1 MKHVIIAGAFLLCIV
16 VPSVTS
22 ADPVRVTTTTI
33 TTSGA
38 FDCRGLSTC
47 TGEGTNAVTIQS
59 GGLFG
64 TLTFHGSTSTFD
76 VTNGN
81 TPVTLGHFAFEA
93 DEGFVMP
100 SHPANPNQPMLR
112 FALRASQTSPVASS
126 TTAQWQ
132 FGTSGPGMLSQQIGY
147 DYFSLRLGPGFDG
160 YTAIVYQLSPFPVS
174 LGPSTTAL
182 TAEAGVV
189 PEPATMILLG
199 SGMAAAAL
207 ARRRRRQSEA

>member
-1 MKHVIIAGAFLLCIV
+1 MKHVIIAGAFLLCT
-16 VPSVTS
+16 VPSLAG
-22 ADPVRVTTTTI
+22 ADPVTVTTTTI
-33 TTSGA
+33 TTSGV
-38 FDCRGLSTC
+38 FDCRGLTSC
-47 TGEGTNAVTIQS
+47 TGEGTNSITFES

-64 TLTFHGSTSTFD
+64 TLTFNGSTSTFD
-76 VTNGN
+76 VTNGR
-81 TPVTLGHFAFEA
+81 TPVTLGQFAFES

-112 FALRASQTSPVASS
+112 FALRATQTLPVASQ
-126 TTAQWQ
+126 TTAHWQ
-132 FGTSGPGMLSQQIGY
+132 FGTRGPGLLSQQIGY
-147 DYFSLRLGPGFDG
+147 DHFSLGLGPGFGG
-160 YTAIVYQLSPFPVS
+160 YTRIVYNLTPFPVT
-174 LGPSTTAL
+174 LGATTTAL